1 MTGWIQRLLKVQV
14 KCHAPS
20 LYGRRL
26 CLMLLLPY
34 LLTQA
39 LLLKAH
45 EVEVKKEKEE
55 NKILKQL
62 AYDKAD
68 RATEVRLRLT
78 RNDASS
84 KV

>member
-1 MTGWIQRLLKVQV
+1 MLRHCMVD
-14 KCHAPS
+14 
-20 LYGRRL
+20 RRL
-26 CLMLLLPY
+26 CLTLLLPY

-78 RNDASS
+78 SIDASS
-84 KV
+84 KN